1 MLPLLLAI
9 VVDVVTENAR
19 EGLMK
24 EVLYADD
31 LVLMSERF
39 FKWGSALESK
49 RLKVNLEK
57 TKVMVCMSEGIDPCG
72 ICDKIVTLN
81 SVLCTKCDQCIHRRC
96 SMLKKATPSV
106 AKFFCL

>member
-1 MLPLLLAI
+1 M
-9 VVDVVTENAR
+9 TENAR
-19 EGLMK
+19 EDLMK

-31 LVLMSERF
+31 LVLMSESMNGLKERF
-39 FKWGSALESK
+39 FRWGSALESK
-49 RLKVNLEK
+49 GLKVNLEK

-96 SMLKKATPSV
+96 SVLKKVTPSV